1 MYTEYILKTAPKVL
15 TQIDRDKHSKT
26 FGDCDRNHWHLK
38 ICDFSS
44 AISQQT
50 GLTLALLYTVDFP
63 GNRFYQKDEVRE
75 WAIGTVYYWQS
86 IQLKDGSFNGFSP
99 TAFSLYAM
107 CEVYKR
113 LGMQDESILQAFEK
127 TAHYLSAHIEKK
139 ACNQELASITALYSA
154 YTVLKEDWILDG
166 MNKKLDMILKLQSKE
181 GWFPEYGGADIGYL
195 SLSLDMLAEYYWMS
209 RDEKVMEPLN
219 RSLDFLKYFVHPD
232 GSAGGEYASGNT
244 AFFLPNGL
252 QVMSNLGD
260 QDAKAVLQFLYQDSQ
275 KDFYFLDAVDDR
287 YLSHY
292 LLHSFLRA
300 VEKSKSGEDKAV
312 SEAKLPFAYDQ
323 ERFFAEAGLL
333 SCTRG
338 NMYMIVGASKGGVC
352 RIFKGE
358 KECFADY
365 GYRVKLDEEKVAVT
379 NWQSSDYQIEYEA
392 YRMKITGDMNMVK
405 QKNTGILK
413 RQAVLADKKTDIN
426 FERMIFLQKD
436 KIVIDDLISCPETIC
451 LECADS
457 FSLSQAESGK
467 FFSLT
472 DIGCHSRTQYPDT
485 TNIRIQRIFHFDSEQ
500 MEENVLA

>member
-1 MYTEYILKTAPKVL
+1 MYTEYILKMAPKVL
-15 TQIDRDKHSKT
+15 TQVDRDKHSKN
-26 FGDCDRNHWHLK
+26 FGDCDRNHWNLK

-44 AISQQT
+44 AILQQA
-50 GLTLALLYTVDFP
+50 GLALALLYTVDFP
-63 GNRFYQKDEVRE
+63 GNCFYQKDVVRE
-75 WAIGTVYYWQS
+75 WAIGTVYYWKS
-86 IQLKDGSFNGFSP
+86 IQLKDGS
-99 TAFSLYAM
+99 SLYAM

-127 TAHYLSAHIEKK
+127 AARYLTAHIEKK
-139 ACNQELASITALYSA
+139 ACHQELASITALYSA
-154 YTVLKEDWILDG
+154 YTVLKEDWILEG
-166 MNKKLDMILKLQSKE
+166 MNKKLDRILELQSKE

-195 SLSLDMLAEYYWMS
+195 SVSLDMLAEYYWMS
-209 RDEKVMEPLN
+209 RDEKILEPLN
-219 RSLDFLKYFVHPD
+219 KVIDFMKYFVHPD

-244 AFFLPNGL
+244 AYVLPNGL
-252 QVMSNLGD
+252 QVMSNLGN
-260 QDAKAVLQFLYQDSQ
+260 QDAEAMLRLLYQDSQ

-287 YLSHY
+287 CLSHC

-300 VEKSKSGEDKAV
+300 VEKSANGENKTAAGV
-312 SEAKLPFAYDQ
+312 KLPFAYDQ
-323 ERFFAEAGLL
+323 EHYFAEAGLL

-338 NMYMIVGASKGGVC
+338 NMYMVVGASKGGAC
-352 RIFKGE
+352 RIFKSD

-365 GYRVKLDEEKVAVT
+365 GYRVKLDEEKVAAT
-379 NWQSSDYQIEYEA
+379 NWQSPDYQMEYEA
-392 YRMKITGDMNMVK
+392 YRMKVTGNMNMVK

-413 RQAVLADKKTDIN
+413 RQTVLTDKKTDIS

-436 KIVIDDLISCPETIC
+436 KIVIDDLISGPEPIC

-457 FSLSQAESGK
+457 CSLSRAESGK

-472 DIGCHSRTQYPDT
+472 DIGCHSRMQYPDI

>member
-1 MYTEYILKTAPKVL
+1 MYTEYILKVAPRVL
-15 TQIDRDKHSKT
+15 TQVDRDKHSKN

-38 ICDFSS
+38 IRDFSS
-44 AISQQT
+44 AILQQT

-63 GNRFYQKDEVRE
+63 GNRFYQKEVVRE
-75 WAIGTVYYWQS
+75 WAVGTVYYWKS
-86 IQLKDGSFNGFSP
+86 IQLKDGSFNDFSS

-113 LGMQDESILQAFEK
+113 LGMQDESILQAFGK
-127 TAHYLSAHIEKK
+127 AASYLSAHIEKK

-166 MNKKLDMILKLQSKE
+166 MNKKLDGILELQSKE
-181 GWFPEYGGADIGYL
+181 GWFPEYGGADIGY
-195 SLSLDMLAEYYWMS
+195 SSVSLDMLAEYYWMS
-209 RDEKVMEPLN
+209 RDEKVLEPLN
-219 RSLDFLKYFVHPD
+219 KSIDFLKYFVHPD

-244 AFFLPNGL
+244 VYFLPNGL
-252 QVMSNLGD
+252 QVMSNLGN
-260 QDAKAVLQFLYQDSQ
+260 QDAEAMLQFLYQDSKQ
-275 KDFYFLDAVDDR
+275 DFYFLDAVDDR
-287 YLSHY
+287 YFSHY
-292 LLHSFLRA
+292 LMHSFLRA
-300 VEKSKSGEDKAV
+300 VEKKKTGENKV
-312 SEAKLPFAYDQ
+312 ISEAKLPFASDQ
-323 ERFFAEAGLL
+323 ERYFAEAGLL

-365 GYRVKLDEEKVAVT
+365 GYRVKLDEEKVAAT
-379 NWQSSDYQIEYEA
+379 NWQSPDYQTEYEA
-392 YRMKITGDMNMVK
+392 YRMKITGQMNMVK
-405 QKNTGILK
+405 QKITSIVK
-413 RQAVLADKKTDIN
+413 RRTNLADKKTDIN

-436 KIVIDDLISCPETIC
+436 KIVIDDLISSPDVIC

-457 FSLSQAESGK
+457 FSLSHVASEN

-485 TNIRIQRIFHFDSEQ
+485 TNIRIQRIFYFDSEKI
-500 MEENVLA
+500 EEKVLA